1 MQRLVFQLVR
11 TKFTKKKICADKYG
25 PDFVLGKNWV
35 RQWSEQFSALIK
47 NQASTSLDSVCSQA
61 LNPSTVEHWFETVKA
76 ALEKYQIKLENIYG
90 ADETGIHNDDVG
102 QHRVFIPF
110 NMKQV
115 YMQNN
120 AIRESFTLL
129 VMACADGSVFPPT
142 VIFQGQN
149 LQEEWVKSNPLGAS

>member
-1 MQRLVFQLVR
+1 MVR
-11 TKFTKKKICADKYG
+11 TLFLERIGLDDGQSGSQHSSKIEL
-25 PDFVLGKNWV
+25 PP
-35 RQWSEQFSALIK
+35 
-47 NQASTSLDSVCSQA
+47 SLDSVRGQA
-61 LNPSTVEHWFETVKA
+61 LNPSTVEHWFKMVKV
-76 ALEKYQIKLENIYG
+76 ALEKYQIKPENIYG
-90 ADETGIHNDDVG
+90 ADETGICIDDVG

-120 AIRESFTLL
+120 TVRESFTLL